1 MEKLP
6 VPVDAE
12 WLSSPAYAAVS
23 WAADVG
29 VVRVARRALHDRER
43 LVDRFGPADS
53 TRWWRSDGAG
63 ASARSAR

>member
-23 WAADVG
+23 WAVPTS
-29 VVRVARRALHDRER
+29 VLSV
-43 LVDRFGPADS
+43 
-53 TRWWRSDGAG
+53 
-63 ASARSAR
+63 